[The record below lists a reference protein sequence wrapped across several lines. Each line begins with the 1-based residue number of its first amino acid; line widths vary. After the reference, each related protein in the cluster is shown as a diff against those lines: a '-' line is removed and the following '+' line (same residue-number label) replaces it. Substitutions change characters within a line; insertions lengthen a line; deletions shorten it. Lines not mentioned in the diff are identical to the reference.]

1 MDEVL
6 AHLPDATS
14 LVIDIRNNTGGTTAL
29 APDIAGRFTEA
40 ERTFGYVRLRNG
52 PAHDD
57 FTNYIKE
64 TVTPTGTRRF
74 GGTVFV
80 LTNRR
85 DFSTAEDFVLA
96 MRATPRATIVGDT
109 TAGASGGPI
118 VGELSNGWTYRL
130 SAWIEYT
137 PLYRTFE
144 GAGLAPDV
152 VVQPTAADAARGV
165 DAALERALALARTG

>member
-1 MDEVL
+1 V
-6 AHLPDATS
+6 
-14 LVIDIRNNTGGTTAL
+14 
-29 APDIAGRFTEA
+29 

-57 FTNYIKE
+57 FTDYIAE
-64 TVTPTGTRRF
+64 TVAPTGTRRF

-96 MRATPRATIVGDT
+96 MRAMPRTTIVGDT

-137 PLYRTFE
+137 PLHLAFE
-144 GAGLAPDV
+144 GVGLAPDV
-152 VVQPTAADAARGV
+152 VVQATAADSARGV
-165 DAALERALALARTG
+165 DAALERALSLALGG